1 MPNNFE
7 FDVEDIEYLRHGTKP
22 LLARLYKPRGTGPF
36 PAMVEVHGGAWCQ
49 GDRLQNVPTCELL
62 AKSGIV
68 VASLDFRM
76 PPEASYPASMV
87 DINFGIRWLK
97 SRAQQLGSRQDWV
110 GALGNSSGGHQVMLA
125 GMRPHHP
132 AYATV
137 PLPGNGASFDASL
150 RCVVM
155 SWPVIDPLGRY
166 RYAKKLKA
174 GGKPYPAFVDGVL
187 PLHDAFW
194 RTEEAMAEGNPVMM
208 LERGESVELPP
219 ALYIQ
224 FAGDLVH
231 PRADLERFVQAYR
244 KAGGY
249 LQLELFEGDA
259 LSINARDSSSPAFMR
274 TIERT
279 IDFIHQQ
286 IH

>member
-1 MPNNFE
+1 MLHNLEFE
-7 FDVEDIEYLRHGTKP
+7 IEDTEYLHHGTRP
-22 LLARLYKPRGTGPF
+22 LLARLYKPRGKGPF
-36 PAMVEVHGGAWCQ
+36 PAIVEVHGGAWCN

-68 VASLDFRM
+68 VAALDFRM
-76 PPEASYPASMV
+76 PPEASYPASMA

-97 SRAQQLGSRQDWV
+97 SRAVELGSRPDWV

-125 GMRPHHP
+125 GMRPRHA
-132 AYATV
+132 AYAAL
-137 PLPGNGASFDASL
+137 PLSAAAFDASL

-166 RYAKKLKA
+166 RYARKLKE
-174 GGKPYPAFVDGVL
+174 GGKPYPAFVDAVL

-194 RTEEAMAEGNPVMM
+194 KTEDAMAEGNPVLM
-208 LERGESVELPP
+208 LERGEPVDLPP

-224 FAGDLVH
+224 FAGDIVH

-244 KAGGY
+244 KAGGH

-259 LSINARDSSSPAFMR
+259 LPLNARDTSSPAFMR

-279 IDFIHQQ
+279 IEFIHRQ
-286 IH
+286 ID